1 MSLKID
7 RVQLEIIV
15 QQDSARQQMVE
26 LEKQMRNA
34 SRELS
39 KLKKQFGENSEQYKA
54 QAAVVRNLKQ
64 QYDDLFNEIGIGHL
78 SLKELTNRQ
87 RELNTIL
94 RNIDPSL
101 PEWKQY
107 NQQLKEVNA
116 RIKELKG
123 TATET
128 GLSLGKLADGFNRYA
143 AIGASA
149 LATLTGMTLTMRKC
163 VDEYAQM
170 EEAESQ
176 VIKYTG
182 MTAEEVKQLN
192 EEFKAMDTRT
202 PREELNR
209 LAGEAGKLGIT
220 GVQEVREFVE
230 AANQINVALGEDL
243 GEEAVNQIGKLSQ
256 MFGDESRSLKDNMLA
271 IGSAV
276 NQVAQSTS
284 ASEPYLVQF
293 TARMGGVGKQAK
305 MSVTDIMGFA
315 SALDQ
320 NMLRSE
326 MASTALSG
334 LIMRIYQE
342 PAKYA
347 KLAGMDVEQFTQL
360 VETDVNEAVMLF
372 LSALNKMG
380 GMAQMAPVLKE
391 MQLSGAEAASVIS
404 TLAGNVDLVRKE
416 QENANKAFTEG
427 TSITNEYAVQ
437 NNTVQARLE
446 KLQNDFK
453 DVRVELGE
461 RLLPVMRYMIST
473 GSLTVKGLM
482 AIINAVSEYKGILI
496 TLVAGIGSYVAAAKL
511 ATLWRKREVVAIA
524 AYNAG
529 AKLQIALD
537 MANRSSKLLWAAAT
551 ATLTGNLQRATRAM
565 RGLNLIFKAS
575 PWGAVISLV
584 TTLGVGLYQL
594 LGHTDKVTES
604 FQKMNEELGQEQTAL
619 NHLFTSLQEAGDGT
633 ERRRQL
639 IEEINQRY
647 GTYLPNLLTEKSSLD
662 EIKTAYDRINTAMTQ
677 QIALKHRNEA
687 INTAT
692 EEAASGQMDTLESL
706 RQSVADKT
714 GDEKVAARFIQDL
727 REMANAATQTGTDY
741 RKSVAN
747 AMAALENLYLG
758 GKKLTGGMKS
768 DIQDFMNNVY
778 QLELTIDDINEKYEG
793 WMPKQEQ
800 TNILPEVIVTAT
812 KQPRGGGGT
821 GDGEDALAAAESELT
836 RQLELA
842 KTKAKEQLYIE
853 TKKGQDLEAAQ
864 ETYQQALL
872 QADIKYLSD
881 RMLLWNKNGKD
892 TTELLGQWYDKMISE
907 ANRLYEKQKSE
918 EEKARQTQFDQLD
931 ADEEKDKRAA
941 KQDFINGDLKDEQDY
956 RNRLLEI
963 ERHYLIKRRDMLEEY
978 QMDTSE
984 VDDQLLNLDV
994 SQKQGSDRQAERD
1007 RQTARQ
1013 EGMNAFRNASSYDE
1027 RINIAK
1033 QMYEQDLTNFAEFE
1047 EMKTEAAELEE
1058 EKRKEIRQKAYDT
1071 MMSAF
1076 SAASQLMSALQDA
1089 ELSSVQRKYD
1099 KEIAAARKAG
1109 KDTTKLEEE
1118 KEAAMNAVKKKYA
1131 DKQFAVNVLQ
1141 VTATTAVAAMNA
1153 YNSLA
1158 GIPIVGPALAAVAMA
1173 AALAAGAAQIAVAKQ
1188 QRDEAKG
1195 LKSGGYSADY
1205 VEGYTQRGNPD
1216 ETAGVIPVHKNEF
1229 VANHEAVANPAVK
1242 QFLDVFDVAQKR
1254 GTIRMLNTTQILE
1267 QIRTRGGRYSGG
1279 YSAENAGASRS
1290 SASPLPGFT
1299 AEQRS
1304 QVVLLLEENNR
1315 LLTVLTQK
1323 ELVVDPRKVRDS
1335 INHINR
1341 LEQNVSR

>member
-78 SLKELTNRQ
+78 SLKELANRQ
-87 RELNTIL
+87 RELNAIL

-116 RIKELKG
+116 RIKELRG

-182 MTAEEVKQLN
+182 MTRDEVKLLN
-192 EEFKAMDTRT
+192 EEFKQMDTRT

-220 GVQEVREFVE
+220 GVQKVREFVE
-230 AANQINVALGEDL
+230 AANMINVALGEDL

-360 VETDVNEAVMLF
+360 VETDVNEAVMSF

-482 AIINAVSEYKGILI
+482 AVTEFLMEYKSVIL
-496 TLVAGIGSYVAAAKL
+496 T
-511 ATLWRKREVVAIA
+511 ATTAIA
-524 AYNAG
+524 AYTLVVKAHTLAVKAMELG
-529 AKLQIALD
+529 IK
-537 MANRSSKLLWAAAT
+537 AAT
-551 ATLTGNLQRATRAM
+551 VATRVF
-565 RGLNLIFKAS
+565 NTVTKAS
-575 PWGAVISLV
+575 PWGLVISGITAV
-584 TTLGVGLYQL
+584 VSYFAFFREE
-594 LGHTDKVTES
+594 TDKTTS
-604 FQKMNEELGQEQTAL
+604 SQKAFNEELERTNEAMNRIAKVKVSAENIQFLTPKQRQQLKADAQREIDELDNIISQGMIANKQWYEAEKK
-619 NHLFTSLQEAGDGT
+619 SLLQQAGDNEILQKSYLRGL
-633 ERRRQL
+633 EHDLQDRMKVIAGY
-639 IEEINQRY
+639 IEEKKK
-647 GTYLPNLLTEKSSLD
+647 L
-662 EIKTAYDRINTAMTQ
+662 Q
-677 QIALKHRNEA
+677 QIVNTIPDAPTNTTTGTTVPGGETDATIKALEDRFK
-687 INTAT
+687 
-692 EEAASGQMDTLESL
+692 LEL
-706 RQSVADKT
+706 QA
-714 GDEKVAARFIQDL
+714 QQ
-727 REMANAATQTGTDY
+727 NAAKEKKLQQIQEGEDSAEIERAY
-741 RKSVAN
+741 NDALFKAE
-747 AMAALENLYLG
+747 MEFLQKKKAALQAY
-758 GKKLTGGMKS
+758 
-768 DIQDFMNNVY
+768 
-778 QLELTIDDINEKYEG
+778 
-793 WMPKQEQ
+793 
-800 TNILPEVIVTAT
+800 
-812 KQPRGGGGT
+812 
-821 GDGEDALAAAESELT
+821 
-836 RQLELA
+836 
-842 KTKAKEQLYIE
+842 
-853 TKKGQDLEAAQ
+853 GQ
-864 ETYQQALL
+864 
-872 QADIKYLSD
+872 
-881 RMLLWNKNGKD
+881 D
-892 TTELLGQWYDKMISE
+892 TTEIQGQIYDKMIDE
-907 ANRLYEKQKSE
+907 ANRLQEAQQAE
-918 EEKARQTQFDQLD
+918 AQANRQAQFDAVD
-931 ADEEKDKRAA
+931 ADAEAQRRAA
-941 KQDFINGDLKDEQDY
+941 KQAFINGELQDEQAY
-956 RNRLLEI
+956 RDRLLEI
-963 ERHYLIKRRDMLEEY
+963 ERDYLQARKALLASFGE
-978 QMDTSE
+978 DTSE

-994 SQKQGSDRQAERD
+994 SQKQGSDRQAARD
-1007 RQTARQ
+1007 KQTARQ
-1013 EGMNAFRNASSYDE
+1013 EGFQDIREAASFADKNAILQRMYDE
-1027 RINIAK
+1027 DLISYEEYQQEKTRLAEEQEQARQEIA
-1033 QMYEQDLTNFAEFE
+1033 Q
-1047 EMKTEAAELEE
+1047 AAMNT
-1058 EKRKEIRQKAYDT
+1058 IGQA
-1071 MMSAF
+1071 AG
-1076 SAASQLMSALQDA
+1076 AASQLIGALQDA
-1089 ELSSVQRKYD
+1089 ELSRVQRKYD

-1109 KDTTKLEEE
+1109 KETTKLEEE
-1118 KEAAMNAVKKKYA
+1118 KEAAVKEVKKKYA
-1131 DKQFAVNVLQ
+1131 DAQFAMSVLQ
-1141 VTATTAVAAMNA
+1141 VTSSTAVAAMEA
-1153 YNSLA
+1153 YKAMA
-1158 GIPIVGPALAAVAMA
+1158 GIPVVGPALGAAAAAAAVV
-1173 AALAAGAAQIAVAKQ
+1173 AGAAQIAVAKQ

-1195 LKSGGYSADY
+1195 LKSGGYSRDY
-1205 VEGYTQRGNPD
+1205 IEGYTTRGNPD

-1229 VANHEAVANPAVK
+1229 VANHEAVANPDVK

-1279 YSAENAGASRS
+1279 YTAENAGASRS

-1341 LEQNVSR
+1341 LEKNVSR

>member
-39 KLKKQFGENSEQYKA
+39 KLKKQFGENSEQYKV

-87 RELNTIL
+87 RELNAIL

-128 GLSLGKLADGFNRYA
+128 DLSLGKLADGFNRYA

-360 VETDVNEAVMLF
+360 VETDVNEAVMSF
-372 LSALNKMG
+372 LSTLNKMG
-380 GMAQMAPVLKE
+380 GMAQIAPVLKE

-437 NNTVQARLE
+437 NYTVQARLE
-446 KLQNDFK
+446 KLQKDFK
-453 DVRVELGE
+453 EVRVELGE

-511 ATLWRKREVVAIA
+511 ATLWRQREVVAIA

-662 EIKTAYDRINTAMTQ
+662 EIKAAYDRINTAMTQ

-881 RMLLWNKNGKD
+881 RMLLWNKKGKD
-892 TTELLGQWYDKMISE
+892 TTELLGQWYDKMIEE

-978 QMDTSE
+978 HMDTSE

-994 SQKQGSDRQAERD
+994 SQKQGSDRQAARD
-1007 RQTARQ
+1007 KRTQREEGLSQIRKSTDADEQNAIAQRLYEEDLINFEEYQELKTKIAEEQEQRRQ
-1013 EGMNAFRNASSYDE
+1013 EIAQAAMNT
-1027 RINIAK
+1027 IG
-1033 QMYEQDLTNFAEFE
+1033 Q
-1047 EMKTEAAELEE
+1047 AAG
-1058 EKRKEIRQKAYDT
+1058 
-1071 MMSAF
+1071 
-1076 SAASQLMSALQDA
+1076 AASQLIGALQDA
-1089 ELSSVQRKYD
+1089 ELSRVQRKYD

-1131 DKQFAVNVLQ
+1131 DKQFAANVLQ
-1141 VTATTAVAAMNA
+1141 VTASTAVAAMNA
-1153 YNSLA
+1153 YSA
-1158 GIPIVGPALAAVAMA
+1158 MASIPIVGPALGAIA
-1173 AALAAGAAQIAVAKQ
+1173 AAAAIAAGAAQIAVAKQ

-1229 VANHEAVANPAVK
+1229 VANHEAVANPDVK

-1279 YSAENAGASRS
+1279 YTAENAGASRS

-1323 ELVVDPRKVRDS
+1323 ELVVDPRKMRDS
-1335 INHINR
+1335 INHINQ
-1341 LEQNVSR
+1341 LEKNVSR

>member
-1 MSLKID
+1 MAVSIKDFRMAIRID
-7 RVQLEIIV
+7 NSEAKAKFDETKRQLADV
-15 QQDSARQQMVE
+15 AAQMKK
-26 LEKQMRNA
+26 LE
-34 SRELS
+34 EEGS
-39 KLKKQFGENSEQYKA
+39 KNSKAYKELKKQHDALNT
-54 QAAVVRNLKQ
+54 
-64 QYDDLFNEIGIGHL
+64 
-78 SLKELTNRQ
+78 SLYRQ
-87 RELNTIL
+87 RLEAGRTALTYNELRQGASQL
-94 RNIDPSL
+94 RRAMNNVKPGTA
-101 PEWKQY
+101 EWKQLREELRLT
-107 NQQLKEVNA
+107 QQ
-116 RIKELKG
+116 RMKELSG

-360 VETDVNEAVMLF
+360 VETDVNEAVMSF

-453 DVRVELGE
+453 NVRVELGE

-482 AIINAVSEYKGILI
+482 SLTNVLSEYKGEIAGMVVALGTVYTAQKTYVYWTKLSDLWTTKFDGSSKKLSKTLI
-496 TLVAGIGSYVAAAKL
+496 RSGWGLVVAGAGALVGHLMEAKL
-511 ATLWRKREVVAIA
+511 
-524 AYNAG
+524 
-529 AKLQIALD
+529 
-537 MANRSSKLLWAAAT
+537 
-551 ATLTGNLQRATRAM
+551 
-565 RGLNLIFKAS
+565 KADDLKE
-575 PWGAVISLV
+575 SLS
-584 TTLGVGLYQL
+584 GM
-594 LGHTDKVTES
+594 DKVTRETGEA
-604 FQKMNEELGQEQTAL
+604 FAQQDGKIRAL
-619 NHLFTSLQEAGDGT
+619 TSVINDSGVALD
-633 ERRRQL
+633 ERRKSL
-639 IEEINQRY
+639 EKLKEIVPEYNAMLTDE
-647 GTYLPNLLTEKSSLD
+647 GTLTNN
-662 EIKTAYDRINTAMTQ
+662 NT
-677 QIALKHRNEA
+677 EA
-687 INTAT
+687 IKKYLVQLEKQVKMKAAL
-692 EEAASGQMDTLESL
+692 EE
-706 RQSVADKT
+706 
-714 GDEKVAARFIQDL
+714 
-727 REMANAATQTGTDY
+727 
-741 RKSVAN
+741 
-747 AMAALENLYLG
+747 LENLYKRQRKLSSQESEQSSAYWNIRQQNTLQG
-758 GKKLTGGMKS
+758 YDRNSLTAKVSRLFGMSEENNALKKLESTRKELSSIKGQIAEINEEIATTSVELEKTAGKIPKDNNDGEQGTTTGTTVPSGGTDDTIKALE
-768 DIQDFMNNVY
+768 DRFK
-778 QLELTIDDINEKYEG
+778 LELQAQQNAAKEK
-793 WMPKQEQ
+793 KLQQIQE
-800 TNILPEVIVTAT
+800 
-812 KQPRGGGGT
+812 
-821 GDGEDALAAAESELT
+821 GEDSAEIEGAYNDALFKAEMEFLQKKKAA
-836 RQLELA
+836 
-842 KTKAKEQLYIE
+842 
-853 TKKGQDLEAAQ
+853 
-864 ETYQQALL
+864 L
-872 QADIKYLSD
+872 QAY
-881 RMLLWNKNGKD
+881 GQD
-892 TTELLGQWYDKMISE
+892 TTEIQGQIYDKMIDE
-907 ANRLYEKQKSE
+907 ANRLYEAEQ
-918 EEKARQTQFDQLD
+918 AQDAANRQAAFDAVD
-931 ADEEKDKRAA
+931 ADADAQRRAA
-941 KQDFINGDLKDEQDY
+941 KQAFINGELQDEQAY
-956 RNRLLEI
+956 RDRLLEI
-963 ERHYLIKRRDMLEEY
+963 ERDYLQARKSLLVSFGE
-978 QMDTSE
+978 DTSE

-994 SQKQGSDRQAERD
+994 SQKQGSDRQAARD
-1007 RQTARQ
+1007 KRTQREEGLSQIRKSTDADEQNAIAQRLYEEDLINFEEYQELKTKIAEEQEQRRQ
-1013 EGMNAFRNASSYDE
+1013 EIAQAAMNT
-1027 RINIAK
+1027 IG
-1033 QMYEQDLTNFAEFE
+1033 Q
-1047 EMKTEAAELEE
+1047 AAG
-1058 EKRKEIRQKAYDT
+1058 
-1071 MMSAF
+1071 
-1076 SAASQLMSALQDA
+1076 AASQLIGALQDA
-1089 ELSSVQRKYD
+1089 ELSRVQRKYD

-1131 DKQFAVNVLQ
+1131 DKQFAANVLQ
-1141 VTATTAVAAMNA
+1141 VTASTAVAAMEA
-1153 YNSLA
+1153 YKAMA
-1158 GIPIVGPALAAVAMA
+1158 GIPIVGPALGAIAAAAAVAS
-1173 AALAAGAAQIAVAKQ
+1173 GAAQIAVAKQ

-1195 LKSGGYSADY
+1195 LKSGGYSRDY
-1205 VEGYTQRGNPD
+1205 IEGYTTRGNPD

-1242 QFLDVFDVAQKR
+1242 QFLDVFDMAQKR

-1279 YSAENAGASRS
+1279 YTVENAGASRS

-1323 ELVVDPRKVRDS
+1323 ELVVDPRKMRDS
-1335 INHINR
+1335 INHINQ
-1341 LEQNVSR
+1341 LEKNVSR

>member
-1 MSLKID
+1 MAVSIKDFRMAIRID
-7 RVQLEIIV
+7 NSEAKAKFDETKRQLADV
-15 QQDSARQQMVE
+15 AAQMKK
-26 LEKQMRNA
+26 LE
-34 SRELS
+34 EEGS
-39 KLKKQFGENSEQYKA
+39 KNSKAYKELKKQHDALNT
-54 QAAVVRNLKQ
+54 
-64 QYDDLFNEIGIGHL
+64 
-78 SLKELTNRQ
+78 SLYRQ
-87 RELNTIL
+87 RLEAGRTALTYNELRQGASQL
-94 RNIDPSL
+94 RRAMNNVKPGTA
-101 PEWKQY
+101 EWKQLREELRLT
-107 NQQLKEVNA
+107 QQ
-116 RIKELKG
+116 RMKELSG

-360 VETDVNEAVMLF
+360 VETDVNEAVMSF

-453 DVRVELGE
+453 NVRVELGE

-482 AIINAVSEYKGILI
+482 AVTEFLMEYKSIIL
-496 TLVAGIGSYVAAAKL
+496 TV
-511 ATLWRKREVVAIA
+511 TTAIA
-524 AYNAG
+524 AYTLVVKSHTLAVKAMELG
-529 AKLQIALD
+529 TK
-537 MANRSSKLLWAAAT
+537 AAT
-551 ATLTGNLQRATRAM
+551 VATRVF
-565 RGLNLIFKAS
+565 NTVTKAS
-575 PWGAVISLV
+575 PWGLLVAGASAAIS
-584 TTLGVGLYQL
+584 YL
-594 LGHTDKVTES
+594 LLFRDETDKTTS
-604 FQKMNEELGQEQTAL
+604 SQKAFNEELERTNEAMNRIAKVKVSAENIQFL
-619 NHLFTSLQEAGDGT
+619 NPKQQQQLKADAQREIDELDNIISQGMIANKQWYEAERKSLLQQAGDNEILQKSYLRGLEHDLQERMEVIAGY
-633 ERRRQL
+633 
-639 IEEINQRY
+639 IEEK
-647 GTYLPNLLTEKSSLD
+647 EKL
-662 EIKTAYDRINTAMTQ
+662 Q
-677 QIALKHRNEA
+677 QIVNA
-687 INTAT
+687 IPDAPTNTT
-692 EEAASGQMDTLESL
+692 
-706 RQSVADKT
+706 
-714 GDEKVAARFIQDL
+714 
-727 REMANAATQTGTDY
+727 TGTT
-741 RKSVAN
+741 V
-747 AMAALENLYLG
+747 
-758 GKKLTGGMKS
+758 
-768 DIQDFMNNVY
+768 
-778 QLELTIDDINEKYEG
+778 
-793 WMPKQEQ
+793 P
-800 TNILPEVIVTAT
+800 
-812 KQPRGGGGT
+812 GGGT
-821 GDGEDALAAAESELT
+821 DDTIKALEDRFKLELQAQQNAAKEKKLQQIQEGEDSAEIEGAYNDALFKAEMEFLQKKKAA
-836 RQLELA
+836 
-842 KTKAKEQLYIE
+842 
-853 TKKGQDLEAAQ
+853 
-864 ETYQQALL
+864 L
-872 QADIKYLSD
+872 QAY
-881 RMLLWNKNGKD
+881 GQD
-892 TTELLGQWYDKMISE
+892 TTEIQGQIYDKMIEE
-907 ANRLYEKQKSE
+907 ANRLYEAEQ
-918 EEKARQTQFDQLD
+918 AQDAANRQAAFDAVD
-931 ADEEKDKRAA
+931 ADAEAQRRAA
-941 KQDFINGDLKDEQDY
+941 KQAFINGELQDEQAY

-963 ERHYLIKRRDMLEEY
+963 ERDYLQARKALLASFGE
-978 QMDTSE
+978 DTSE

-994 SQKQGSDRQAERD
+994 SQKQGSDRQAARD
-1007 RQTARQ
+1007 KRTQREEGLSQIRKSTDADEQNAIAQRLYEEDLINFEEYQELKTKIAEEQEQRRQ
-1013 EGMNAFRNASSYDE
+1013 EIAQAAMNT
-1027 RINIAK
+1027 IG
-1033 QMYEQDLTNFAEFE
+1033 Q
-1047 EMKTEAAELEE
+1047 AAG
-1058 EKRKEIRQKAYDT
+1058 
-1071 MMSAF
+1071 
-1076 SAASQLMSALQDA
+1076 AASQLIGALQDA
-1089 ELSSVQRKYD
+1089 ELSRVQRKYD

-1131 DKQFAVNVLQ
+1131 DKQFAANVLQ
-1141 VTATTAVAAMNA
+1141 VTASTAVAAMNA
-1153 YNSLA
+1153 YSA
-1158 GIPIVGPALAAVAMA
+1158 MASIPIVGPALGAIA
-1173 AALAAGAAQIAVAKQ
+1173 AAAAIAAGAAQIAVAKQ

-1229 VANHEAVANPAVK
+1229 VANHEAVANPDVK

-1279 YSAENAGASRS
+1279 YTAENAGASRS

-1323 ELVVDPRKVRDS
+1323 ELVVDPRKMRDS
-1335 INHINR
+1335 INHINQ
-1341 LEQNVSR
+1341 LEKNVSR